1 MSQMFCVFFCLTK
14 LSYVLHS
21 ASKQHIS
28 GGREHSGPIQ
38 SIPSPEFH
46 SRLHRERRETG
57 PIGEL
62 SVEAAPC
69 CSSTRDLPLQR
80 TDPCCL
86 QRNCVACCYGVCLF
100 FWRGW
105 RGLFVFCFLKISAH
119 RRLPVKKER
128 KKRLFKQ
135 NFKICMTTAQSLISV
150 HPHRHPALFARK
162 TLVDISSAQPRINT
176 RESVFPVF

>member
-1 MSQMFCVFFCLTK
+1 MFFQQFKYIWGCIRVSNVFFLFCLTK

-69 CSSTRDLPLQR
+69 CSSTRDLPLQH

-86 QRNCVACCYGVCLF
+86 QRNCVACCYRVCF
-100 FWRGW
+100 FWGGRVVW
-105 RGLFVFCFLKISAH
+105 VFFFIYFIYFFKISAH
-119 RRLPVKKER
+119 RRLPVKK
-128 KKRLFKQ
+128 KKK
-135 NFKICMTTAQSLISV
+135 
-150 HPHRHPALFARK
+150 AL
-162 TLVDISSAQPRINT
+162 
-176 RESVFPVF
+176 